1 MDRDESVM
9 VSMIDAALATKL
21 ATKFQ
26 IEMSK
31 PLITSG
37 EVRPTDV
44 APVLA
49 PNSRGKRTVYPM
61 KWGFTI
67 SVDGKQK
74 PVVNARIETAPTK
87 SLFSEAWAKHRC
99 IVPASWYF
107 EWEHHKDKSGKIV
120 TGEKYMIQPKGEVIT
135 WLCGL
140 YRIENGFPVF
150 AIITKSPTEE
160 LSRIHDRMPLILPA
174 DRIDEWISPAS
185 KPEELIAF
193 GQTEMTAEKASV
205 LR

>member
-1 MDRDESVM
+1 MDRDESIIA
-9 VSMIDAALATKL
+9 SMIDAALASKL
-21 ATKFQ
+21 ASKFQ
-26 IEMSK
+26 IELSK
-31 PLITSG
+31 PMITSG
-37 EVRPTDV
+37 EVRPTDI

-49 PNSRGKRTVYPM
+49 PNSKGKTTVYPM

-67 SVDGKQK
+67 TVDGKQK

-107 EWEHHKDKSGKIV
+107 EWEHHKDNSGNSV

-160 LSRIHDRMPLILPA
+160 LSRIHDRMPLMLPE
-174 DRIDEWISPAS
+174 DKIDEWISPAS

-193 GQTEMTAEKASV
+193 SQTEMIAEKASV